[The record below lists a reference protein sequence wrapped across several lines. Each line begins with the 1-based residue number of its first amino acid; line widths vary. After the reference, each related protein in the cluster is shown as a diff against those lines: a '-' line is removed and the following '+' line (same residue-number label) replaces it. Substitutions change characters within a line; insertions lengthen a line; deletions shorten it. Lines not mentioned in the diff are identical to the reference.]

1 MKAVFSVALLALA
14 VAADDKCMT
23 AEELVKANWG
33 SDLCKTDVEVF
44 GELRHEICSG
54 LPLEAPG
61 VADLFWS
68 MGLDYDA
75 VWHGKKCLAQK
86 DCDWI
91 MNNEIEQYRT
101 VSWKFFTSPCACA
114 NAVLTDMTY
123 SMRAQ
128 LDTKDFETFINHVQ
142 HNHYS
147 DAADELKKTLWCRE
161 IGEDR
166 CQRDADQI
174 KNFCT
179 DAAPDFLQ

>member
-44 GELRHEICSG
+44 GELRHDICSG

-91 MNNEIEQYRT
+91 MNNEIEQFRT
-101 VSWKFFTSPCACA
+101 VSWKYFTSPCACA

-123 SMRAQ
+123 TMRAQ
-128 LDTKDFETFINHVQ
+128 LDTKDFETFINKV
-142 HNHYS
+142 
-147 DAADELKKTLWCRE
+147 
-161 IGEDR
+161 
-166 CQRDADQI
+166 
-174 KNFCT
+174 
-179 DAAPDFLQ
+179 

>member
-1 MKAVFSVALLALA
+1 MKAVFSAALLALA

-75 VWHGKKCLAQK
+75 VWHGKKCLQQK

-91 MNNEIEQYRT
+91 MNNEIE
-101 VSWKFFTSPCACA
+101 
-114 NAVLTDMTY
+114 
-123 SMRAQ
+123 
-128 LDTKDFETFINHVQ
+128 
-142 HNHYS
+142 
-147 DAADELKKTLWCRE
+147 
-161 IGEDR
+161 
-166 CQRDADQI
+166 
-174 KNFCT
+174 
-179 DAAPDFLQ
+179 